1 MYAPTSRVGT
11 ESSTVSHS
19 FSSWFPLTQSLQ
31 SGMASPRA
39 TVPQEDVLYRGF
51 YTGHSSSGYD
61 HLLCHGRSVGCS
73 FLCPL
78 IHSFLTLFPPPL
90 LALSTCSQRPHQAWQ
105 LALCWGHSV
114 GRPGHPDIAAEPIAD
129 MKRGA
134 LLRPGNR
141 TNAGKTVK

>member
-11 ESSTVSHS
+11 ESSTVSQS

-78 IHSFLTLFPPPL
+78 IHSFLTLSVPTSSFGTIHVLPEAPPS
-90 LALSTCSQRPHQAWQ
+90 LAAGSVLGSQRGQA
-105 LALCWGHSV
+105 
-114 GRPGHPDIAAEPIAD
+114 
-129 MKRGA
+129 
-134 LLRPGNR
+134 R
-141 TNAGKTVK
+141 TPRYRCRTHCRHEERSSAQTWE